1 MTATL
6 LLMAL
11 LHMAPWTH
19 SPYRACLRARAATI
33 AAQATSAA
41 EAHGVPT
48 EIVMAVGALESAY
61 GCSPHS
67 GGSWGSPIGR
77 DHRNIAGGA
86 DHQARDLATS
96 FRVCGSWLHA
106 INRYRNGRCAG
117 GAFVGYTP
125 AQAMRLAGRLRA
137 SVSEHE

>member
-1 MTATL
+1 M
-6 LLMAL
+6 
-11 LHMAPWTH
+11 HMPLWSH
-19 SPYRACLRARAATI
+19 SPYRACIRARAATI
-33 AAQATSAA
+33 AAQATNAA

-48 EIVMAVGALESAY
+48 DIVMAVGALESAY
-61 GCSPHS
+61 GCSPRS

-96 FRVCGSWLHA
+96 YRVCGTWPRA
-106 INRYRNGRCAG
+106 IARYRCGLCACRPG
-117 GAFVGYTP
+117 VLVGYTP
-125 AQAMRLAGRLRA
+125 AQAIRLASGMARA